1 MTEEE
6 KEGAYKMFLLLENRL
21 EQELYKSAKAEEFQK
36 HDFIYYLLNNLRRE
50 YKILIK

>member
-1 MTEEE
+1 MTKEE

-21 EQELYKSAKAEEFQK
+21 EELYKSAKAEEFQK
-36 HDFIYYLLNNLRRE
+36 HDFIYSLLNKLRRE

>member
-21 EQELYKSAKAEEFQK
+21 EQELYKSAKSEEFQ
-36 HDFIYYLLNNLRRE
+36 IYLFVNSLLNDLRRE
-50 YKILIK
+50 YKILII